1 MSTSGTGNF
10 IGSGLWPSSGTS
22 TNRCTRFS
30 FLRNVS
36 FFLSCG
42 KTLKEANSCPP
53 GSLRH
58 NRTDRKRYDGDYEK
72 FRRTTTTS
80 KLLQTSAQACA
91 VCVAPSI
98 RDDRTTRFSS
108 NVIRRRF
115 SRPRA
120 SRRRPAMFGSP
131 SMRSPLTIL
140 NWREGESL
148 VDHGGCKKRKIS
160 LQGTFLLLKQ

>member
-1 MSTSGTGNF
+1 MLFAFVNSGTGNF
-10 IGSGLWPSSGTS
+10 TGSGLWPSSGTS

-36 FFLSCG
+36 FFFSCG

-108 NVIRRRF
+108 NVIRRR
-115 SRPRA
+115 
-120 SRRRPAMFGSP
+120 GS
-131 SMRSPLTIL
+131 LA
-140 NWREGESL
+140 L
-148 VDHGGCKKRKIS
+148 V
-160 LQGTFLLLKQ
+160 LQGVDRQRSDLHRCGHRSQFSTGERANPSSTMEDVRSER